1 MELISYFL
9 TTSIML
15 TLKRYLTADNK
26 YPDRET
32 HVELNDEIKKNAEDL
47 LKRVN
52 ALLIDL
58 GIDKVSVSS
67 GFRTS
72 AVNANTPGSAKKSAH
87 MTGRAVDLVDDK
99 NQTIC
104 KKILA
109 KPELLKKHGLWM
121 EDPAHT
127 IGRNTNWCHLDVVDR
142 KDRPIRV
149 FKP

>member
-1 MELISYFL
+1 
-9 TTSIML
+9 ML

-32 HVELNDEIKKNAEDL
+32 HKELNDEIKKNAEDL

-52 ALLIDL
+52 ALLADL
-58 GIDKVSVSS
+58 GIDKVAVSS
-67 GFRTS
+67 GFRPS
-72 AVNANTPGSAKKSAH
+72 GVNANTPGSAKKSAH
-87 MTGRAVDLVDDK
+87 MRGSAIDLSDDK
-99 NQTIC
+99 SQTIC

-121 EDPAHT
+121 EDPART
-127 IGRNTNWCHLDVVDR
+127 IGKNTNWTHLDTVVR
-142 KDRPIRV
+142 KDRPIQV